1 MNCVNQFH
9 LGKTVSFRLC
19 LRLLGLMASVITVVP
34 LGLLFMRDFQ
44 RWTASL
50 KLNPSRHL
58 QRWVCIS
65 AQCLK
70 SLLIW
75 RDRTFLTEGVPMGV
89 VSNRKVVT
97 TDAFSLGW
105 GAIMEGQPVN
115 GVWTESVKIM
125 HINCLELLAV
135 FFGPQTL
142 PPADKRLTYV
152 SKIKQHNSSC
162 VYKQARGV
170 RSRSLH
176 SLGKRVLLWSK
187 KHLLS
192 LRETHVPGQM
202 NIRADLL
209 SRGNPL
215 PGEWRLHPE
224 VVQRIWD
231 KYGQERVDL
240 FASEENTH
248 CPLFFSLKGMNA
260 PLGMDALAHPWPETL
275 LYAFPP
281 ISLIPPTLSKNQIT
295 EGEGAPNSPVMA
307 RQDLDSRDS
316 ATAVFASVASS
327 SVQRPSL
334 SGGGEDFSSTSG
346 EVESLGL
353 ARERSNLN
361 SECDLDHSA
370 C

>member
-1 MNCVNQFH
+1 MSEVAGPH
-9 LGKTVSFRLC
+9 
-19 LRLLGLMASVITVVP
+19 GLSHNSSTFGAAVHERFSEMDCFSEIK
-34 LGLLFMRDFQ
+34 
-44 RWTASL
+44 SL
-50 KLNPSRHL
+50 QTSAKVGVHISPMS
-58 QRWVCIS
+58 QIS
-65 AQCLK
+65 AHLAGQDISDGRCANGSGVK
-70 SLLIW
+70 SQGGHHRRILSGLGS
-75 RDRTFLTEGVPMGV
+75 DNGRTTCE
-89 VSNRKVVT
+89 
-97 TDAFSLGW
+97 W
-105 GAIMEGQPVN
+105 GMDGISQNNAYKLSGTPC
-115 GVWTESVKIM
+115 S
-125 HINCLELLAV
+125 

-192 LRETHVPGQM
+192 LRETHVPGQI

-260 PLGMDALAHPWPETL
+260 PLGIDALAHPWPETL

-327 SVQRPSL
+327 SVQRPSF